1 MHKGI
6 ICVYVLP
13 HTYRKCVC
21 VCVCKGFLRDGAEVP
36 ARGRRWAWKEMRL
49 LENKQRLGE
58 QEHPVA
64 WRRNIPVVA
73 PWGENHARSEELRLK
88 TLPVIE

>member
-1 MHKGI
+1 MALEHEYQ
-6 ICVYVLP
+6 CV
-13 HTYRKCVC
+13 CVC

-88 TLPVIE
+88 TLPFIE